1 MSSYIS
7 SQVSR
12 LGDDLKDSTQSQV
25 SDYKERF
32 EVVKETYDEFLKDLI
47 VQGFDF
53 KREFEF
59 VKKFF
64 ARMK

>member
-12 LGDDLKDSTQSQV
+12 LGEDLKDSTQSQV

-53 KREFEF
+53 KRAFEF

-64 ARMK
+64 WLG